1 MTSTGT
7 GRGGPAERLD
17 PGEADASPG
26 VGRPSS
32 RLAAL
37 VRRFPLTAF
46 LVWFFTVGQAIAFIP
61 LIAQVVYDVE
71 LQTAPFLI
79 TAAFIGLLLPA
90 VVVTWV
96 ADGRDGLRALRR
108 RALTFGV
115 PARWYALAVVGVP
128 LISLAAIAPV
138 AGWPEQV
145 SGWSLTSAFT
155 VGLVLQLAVVFVTV
169 NWAEEIAWMGF
180 FQARLQG
187 RHGPVLAAVVTGPV
201 FAFGHISQLLEHSLA
216 ATLSL
221 LALMVV
227 VCIPFRVLLGWI
239 YNHTGS
245 LVLVGLVHAA
255 ANATAA
261 GSILGTG
268 LLDRLYPGQGH
279 GGVVIPLLAVVGLVV
294 LTATRGRLGLPN
306 QTATIPGRSRTFR
319 PQPEKA
325 RDQRSMSRGR

>member
-1 MTSTGT
+1 MTSTDI
-7 GRGGPAERLD
+7 GRGGPGECLESGESGTSPMAGRLRERLT
-17 PGEADASPG
+17 
-26 VGRPSS
+26 
-32 RLAAL
+32 AL

-61 LIAQVVYDVE
+61 LIAQIVYDVD

-79 TAAFIGLLLPA
+79 TAAFVGLLLPA
-90 VVVTWV
+90 VVITWI
-96 ADGRDGLRALRR
+96 ADGREGLRALRQ
-108 RALTFGV
+108 RALAFGV
-115 PARWYALAVVGVP
+115 PARWYALAIVGVP
-128 LISLAAIAPV
+128 LTSLAAIAPFD
-138 AGWPEQV
+138 GWPEQM
-145 SGWSLTSAFT
+145 SGPSLTSAFT

-180 FQARLQG
+180 FQTRLQG
-187 RHGPVLAAVVTGPV
+187 RHGPVLAAVITGPV

-221 LALMVV
+221 LTLMVV
-227 VCIPFRVLLGWI
+227 VCIPFRALLGWI

-294 LTATRGRLGLPN
+294 LTATRGRLGLPTPAR
-306 QTATIPGRSRTFR
+306 TATTPRSNPDSPTPSSRNGRR
-319 PQPEKA
+319 PVH
-325 RDQRSMSRGR
+325 